1 MALVVISTLVSTRI
15 PAFYSAGR
23 KKRQFCSSSRSPGL
37 GPRVRGALPAAP
49 TAAKQ
54 GEDKEKPPRPGG
66 LCLPSKDPA
75 PASPRP
81 SSASAELQP
90 ISQPPPSKA
99 PETATKGGSGGV
111 IRALTATGERDMGTL
126 NCKLRI

>member
-23 KKRQFCSSSRSPGL
+23 KKKAVLFSPGL
-37 GPRVRGALPAAP
+37 GSHVRGTLPAAP
-49 TAAKQ
+49 MAAKW
-54 GEDKEKPPRPGG
+54 GEDEEKPLHPGR

-99 PETATKGGSGGV
+99 PETATKGSLGGG
-111 IRALTATGERDMGTL
+111 IGALTATGERDMGTL